1 MTTLLTKMD
10 DASSGKALKAAMEE
24 RKVTVKALSAA
35 TGLSDRTIT
44 ALRSGRSAGNFA
56 TWRAISRALR
66 VPVDELVR

>member
-1 MTTLLTKMD
+1 MTTLLTRLD
-10 DASSGKALKAAMEE
+10 DASSGEALKRAMAE
-24 RKVTVKALSAA
+24 RKVTVKALSEA

-66 VPVDELVR
+66 VPVDELTR